1 MMRRCFGV
9 TRMRQCFGV
18 SRPHQAVRRTEGSG
32 CRQLMC
38 VSKVVQDDEALL
50 RCEPSTPSSAAYRHR
65 DQRLPATR
73 VRVPYRIHSGGG
85 RNCSFGES
93 SAYPRWSETVKQCF
107 CPGAVIH
114 TRSVLGI
121 VNFSGTLR
129 WVDITVLI
137 KIFQSPDDIARPRGK
152 VFDDDHPLAYIT
164 RGEFVGIG

>member
-1 MMRRCFGV
+1 MLRCYPHDAVLKRG
-9 TRMRQCFGV
+9 
-18 SRPHQAVRRTEGSG
+18 PHQAVRRTESSG

-50 RCEPSTPSSAAYRHR
+50 RCEPSTPSSVAYRG
-65 DQRLPATR
+65 QRLPATR

-114 TRSVLGI
+114 TRSVPGI

-137 KIFQSPDDIARPRGK
+137 KIFLRPDDIARPRRRE
-152 VFDDDHPLAYIT
+152 FDDDHALAYIG
-164 RGEFVGIG
+164 RGGLVRIR